1 MELTTIAGRECFV
14 FLPNNYENE
23 EKSYPVVYLHGDKS
37 VYSLLKDADFLS
49 DLSFIIIGII
59 SQKRLDELTPWPSTS
74 LHPRF
79 PDFGG
84 EGDEYIKF
92 IENKLKEE
100 VDATY
105 RTLTSP
111 ESTGIT
117 GYSLGGLISIYA
129 AYHATS
135 FGCFASMSGSFWYPE
150 FVPYASKQSVRNR
163 EARFYMSSG
172 ESEGVGH
179 NDIKKDA
186 VTNTKKI
193 YEILVADVSSS
204 RVTITWDEGGHHANT
219 YNRYKNALLW
229 FNNNLKN
236 S

>member
-92 IENKLKEE
+92 IENKLKEK

-193 YEILVADVSSS
+193 YKILVADVSSS

-219 YNRYKNALLW
+219 FNRYKNALLW